1 MHSYKVT
8 MKDHFT
14 KELFFL
20 EIQAHS
26 IEDAT
31 ILAKTAWEED
41 TIEDVLY
48 VTEVLGGF

>member
-8 MKDHFT
+8 MKDHNT

-26 IEDAT
+26 VEDAT
-31 ILAKTAWEED
+31 ILAKAAWQWD
-41 TIEDVLY
+41 SVEDVLY
-48 VTEVLGGF
+48 ITEVLGGL